1 MKTFMEYL
9 DSSGDGA
16 LQENE
21 FVTIDVYIDI
31 LDEEEGLAGWAI
43 ALIFIT
49 CLIIACL
56 IGYIIAVCCCG
67 VANCFAYCC
76 ACCCKGGRSS
86 SKVIYDD
93 HSRSTSRRTRMLAI
107 EDRPREERTRVL
119 AIEDRPRE
127 EKKKDVILMIKN
139 KEDNRSMLA
148 IADGMEESIKSRNN
162 RNMMLALENG
172 KQAGRRETLDT
183 FVPLPPVHKKKKM
196 GRDPTLYIAG
206 DEDKPDPEE
215 EMMLTNGV
223 TYKDGPS
230 LKVKRDPTM
239 YYKGRRD
246 PTMYYEGRRTTT
258 SELPAMFEKQGVKDL
273 PLNPGA
279 TRGAQFQTHVESD
292 ANMRA
297 SNTSFYYDESYY
309 SDVNTEDP
317 SIVIGMESSRQS
329 NRYKTSKKS
338 GRDEEYDMQ
347 GLSVGGSKTSKKSGR
362 DEEYDRQK

>member
-1 MKTFMEYL
+1 MKTFMDYL
-9 DSSGDGA
+9 DMSGDGV

-31 LDEEEGLAGWAI
+31 LEEEEGLAGWAI
-43 ALIFIT
+43 ALIVIT

-86 SKVIYDD
+86 STTNNKEKVIYDD
-93 HSRSTSRRTRMLAI
+93 RTRSTSRRTRMLAI

-119 AIEDRPRE
+119 ALEDRPRE

-172 KQAGRRETLDT
+172 KQAGRRESLDT
-183 FVPLPPVHKKKKM
+183 LAVPLPPVHKKKI

-206 DEDKPDPEE
+206 DEEKPDPEE
-215 EMMLTNGV
+215 ALMLTNDGV

-230 LKVKRDPTM
+230 LKVK
-239 YYKGRRD
+239 RD

-279 TRGAQFQTHVESD
+279 TRGVQFQTHVESD

-297 SNTSFYYDESYY
+297 SNASFYYDESYY
-309 SDVNTEDP
+309 SDVHTEDP
-317 SIVIGMESSRQS
+317 SIVSGMESSRQS

-347 GLSVGGSKTSKKSGR
+347 CLSVGGSKTSKKSGR

>member
-9 DSSGDGA
+9 DTSGDGV

-31 LDEEEGLAGWAI
+31 LEEEEGLPGWAI
-43 ALIFIT
+43 ALIVIT

-76 ACCCKGGRSS
+76 ACCCKGNRSS
-86 SKVIYDD
+86 STTHKEKVIYDD
-93 HSRSTSRRTRMLAI
+93 RSRSTSRRTRMLAI
-107 EDRPREERTRVL
+107 EDRPREDRTRVL

-172 KQAGRRETLDT
+172 EQAGRRESLDT
-183 FVPLPPVHKKKKM
+183 LNVPLPPVHKKKKM

-215 EMMLTNGV
+215 ALMLTNGV

-239 YYKGRRD
+239 YY
-246 PTMYYEGRRTTT
+246 EGRRT
-258 SELPAMFEKQGVKDL
+258 SKSGLPAMFEKPKPEELHRSTLLEHSTREVFENHL
-273 PLNPGA
+273 P
-279 TRGAQFQTHVESD
+279 VESE

-297 SNTSFYYDESYY
+297 SNASNYYDESYY
-309 SDVNTEDP
+309 SDVHTEDP
-317 SIVIGMESSRQS
+317 SIVSE
-329 NRYKTSKKS
+329 YKTSKKS
-338 GRDEEYDMQ
+338 GR
-347 GLSVGGSKTSKKSGR
+347 GL
-362 DEEYDRQK
+362 

>member
-31 LDEEEGLAGWAI
+31 LEEEEGLAGWAI
-43 ALIFIT
+43 ALIVIT

-76 ACCCKGGRSS
+76 ACCRKGGRSS
-86 SKVIYDD
+86 STTNNKEKVIYDD
-93 HSRSTSRRTRMLAI
+93 RTRSTSRRTRMLAI

-119 AIEDRPRE
+119 ALEDRPRE

-206 DEDKPDPEE
+206 DEEKPDPEE
-215 EMMLTNGV
+215 ALMLTNDGV

-230 LKVKRDPTM
+230 LKVK
-239 YYKGRRD
+239 RD

-279 TRGAQFQTHVESD
+279 TRGVQFQTHVESD

-297 SNTSFYYDESYY
+297 NNASFYYNESYY
-309 SDVNTEDP
+309 SDVHTEDP
-317 SIVIGMESSRQS
+317 SIVSGMESSRQS

-338 GRDEEYDMQ
+338 GRDEEYDP
-347 GLSVGGSKTSKKSGR
+347 KK
-362 DEEYDRQK
+362 

>member
-1 MKTFMEYL
+1 MKTFMDYL
-9 DSSGDGA
+9 DTSGDGV

-31 LDEEEGLAGWAI
+31 LEEEEGLAGWAI
-43 ALIFIT
+43 ALIIIT

-76 ACCCKGGRSS
+76 ACCCKGNRSS
-86 SKVIYDD
+86 STTHKEKVIYDD
-93 HSRSTSRRTRMLAI
+93 RSRSTSRRTRMLAI
-107 EDRPREERTRVL
+107 EDRPREDRTRVL

-172 KQAGRRETLDT
+172 KQQAGRDFHESLDT
-183 FVPLPPVHKKKKM
+183 LYSPLPPVHKKKKM

-215 EMMLTNGV
+215 ALMLTNDV

-239 YYKGRRD
+239 YY
-246 PTMYYEGRRTTT
+246 EGRRT
-258 SELPAMFEKQGVKDL
+258 SKSGLPAMFEKQGVEDL
-273 PLNPGA
+273 PLKPPLKPGA
-279 TRGAQFQTHVESD
+279 TRGVFENHLPVESE

-297 SNTSFYYDESYY
+297 SNASFYYGESYY
-309 SDVNTEDP
+309 SDVHTEDP
-317 SIVIGMESSRQS
+317 TIVSILEPSRQL
-329 NRYKTSKKS
+329 NRYKIKMSKKL
-338 GRDEEYDMQ
+338 GQEEEYD
-347 GLSVGGSKTSKKSGR
+347 SNK
-362 DEEYDRQK
+362 